1 MQKFF
6 YKRSPVWDY
15 ILMLVGTALI
25 AVSIQCVYDPVSMVT
40 GGFTGL
46 AIIIKDV
53 TGYLIPGG
61 IPLWLTNLVL
71 NVPLF
76 LAALKIKGKRF
87 IWRTIVGTLLLSLWL
102 YILPLV
108 DLTDGDYVL
117 AAIFGGCIGGVGMG
131 LVLLAK
137 STTGGT
143 EMVATLIQHYYK
155 HYSVVQIIQFLDG
168 AVVVAGLFVFGVHA
182 VLYAIV
188 AIFVTSKVSD
198 ALMEGLKFSKAAFII
213 TDHYEQVAKRIM
225 TELERGVTGLRAK
238 GMYSGAEKCMLY
250 CVVSKKEIADLCGI
264 KKNLT
269 THTARHSFASVIAL
283 ANNVSLPNVAKMLG
297 HSSTRMT
304 QHYAKVLDQTI
315 LRDMQ
320 YVERKISFFSNF
332 NAEL

>member
-102 YILPLV
+102 YI
-108 DLTDGDYVL
+108 
-117 AAIFGGCIGGVGMG
+117 C

-168 AVVVAGLFVFGVHA
+168 AVVVAGLFVFGIHA

-250 CVVSKKEIADLCGI
+250 CVVSKKEIVQVKEIVREVDPDAFVIVSD
-264 KKNLT
+264 
-269 THTARHSFASVIAL
+269 AREV
-283 ANNVSLPNVAKMLG
+283 LG
-297 HSSTRMT
+297 EGFQEQMS
-304 QHYAKVLDQTI
+304 
-315 LRDMQ
+315 
-320 YVERKISFFSNF
+320 
-332 NAEL
+332 

>member
-1 MQKFF
+1 MKAEVRYAEVFF
-6 YKRSPVWDY
+6 IKRSPVWDY

-76 LAALKIKGKRF
+76 GSFKDQRKTFLYGERSLEHCYF
-87 IWRTIVGTLLLSLWL
+87 LSGSI
-102 YILPLV
+102 YCPLV

-143 EMVATLIQHYYK
+143 EMIATLIQHYYK
-155 HYSVVQIIQFLDG
+155 HYSVVRIIQFFRWCSRSCRIICIWCTRSIVCDRCDLCDEQGIRCTDG
-168 AVVVAGLFVFGVHA
+168 RLGE
-182 VLYAIV
+182 I
-188 AIFVTSKVSD
+188 
-198 ALMEGLKFSKAAFII
+198 SKAAFII
-213 TDHYEQVAKRIM
+213 TDHYEQVATHLM
-225 TELERGVTGLRAK
+225 TELDGGITGLGARAFV
-238 GMYSGAEKCMLY
+238 SG
-250 CVVSKKEIADLCGI
+250 
-264 KKNLT
+264 
-269 THTARHSFASVIAL
+269 
-283 ANNVSLPNVAKMLG
+283 
-297 HSSTRMT
+297 
-304 QHYAKVLDQTI
+304 
-315 LRDMQ
+315 
-320 YVERKISFFSNF
+320 
-332 NAEL
+332 

>member
-168 AVVVAGLFVFGVHA
+168 SRSCRIICIW
-182 VLYAIV
+182 YTRSIV
-188 AIFVTSKVSD
+188 CD
-198 ALMEGLKFSKAAFII
+198 
-213 TDHYEQVAKRIM
+213 R
-225 TELERGVTGLRAK
+225 
-238 GMYSGAEKCMLY
+238 C
-250 CVVSKKEIADLCGI
+250 DLCDEQGI
-264 KKNLT
+264 RCTDGRLEILKSSIY
-269 THTARHSFASVIAL
+269 HYG
-283 ANNVSLPNVAKMLG
+283 SL
-297 HSSTRMT
+297 
-304 QHYAKVLDQTI
+304 
-315 LRDMQ
+315 
-320 YVERKISFFSNF
+320 
-332 NAEL
+332 

>member
-1 MQKFF
+1 MQKFL
-6 YKRSPVWDY
+6 YKRSLVWDY

-53 TGYLIPGG
+53 TGRLIPGG
-61 IPLWLTNLVL
+61 VPLWLTNLVL

-76 LAALKIKGKRF
+76 LAAFKIKGKRF

-102 YILPLV
+102 YILPLI

-168 AVVVAGLFVFGVHA
+168 AVVIGVHVA
-182 VLYAIV
+182 LYAIV

-213 TDHYEQVAKRIM
+213 TDHYDQVAKRIM
-225 TELERGVTGLRAK
+225 TELERGVTGLHAK

-250 CVVSKKEIADLCGI
+250 CVVSRKEIVQVKEIVSEVDPDAFVIVSD
-264 KKNLT
+264 
-269 THTARHSFASVIAL
+269 AREV
-283 ANNVSLPNVAKMLG
+283 LG
-297 HSSTRMT
+297 EGFQEQMS
-304 QHYAKVLDQTI
+304 
-315 LRDMQ
+315 
-320 YVERKISFFSNF
+320 
-332 NAEL
+332 

>member
-61 IPLWLTNLVL
+61 IPLWLTNLAL

-250 CVVSKKEIADLCGI
+250 CVVSKKEIVQVKEIVREVDPDAFVIVSDAREVLGEGFQEQRSYIFSLCTLYTV
-264 KKNLT
+264 KKRKKAAFIEEV
-269 THTARHSFASVIAL
+269 HKKFAFPL
-283 ANNVSLPNVAKMLG
+283 
-297 HSSTRMT
+297 
-304 QHYAKVLDQTI
+304 
-315 LRDMQ
+315 
-320 YVERKISFFSNF
+320 SFF
-332 NAEL
+332 AVLH

>member
-117 AAIFGGCIGGVGMG
+117 AAIFGGCIGG
-131 LVLLAK
+131 
-137 STTGGT
+137 
-143 EMVATLIQHYYK
+143 
-155 HYSVVQIIQFLDG
+155 
-168 AVVVAGLFVFGVHA
+168 LFVFGVHA

-250 CVVSKKEIADLCGI
+250 CVVSKKEIVQVKEIVREVDPDAFVIVSD
-264 KKNLT
+264 
-269 THTARHSFASVIAL
+269 AREV
-283 ANNVSLPNVAKMLG
+283 LG
-297 HSSTRMT
+297 EGFQEQMS
-304 QHYAKVLDQTI
+304 
-315 LRDMQ
+315 
-320 YVERKISFFSNF
+320 
-332 NAEL
+332 

>member
-61 IPLWLTNLVL
+61 IPLWLTNLAL

-108 DLTDGDYVL
+108 DLTDGDYVI
-117 AAIFGGCIGGVGMG
+117 AAIFADPGYAPGAPDNI
-131 LVLLAK
+131 LL
-137 STTGGT
+137 
-143 EMVATLIQHYYK
+143 
-155 HYSVVQIIQFLDG
+155 F
-168 AVVVAGLFVFGVHA
+168 
-182 VLYAIV
+182 
-188 AIFVTSKVSD
+188 
-198 ALMEGLKFSKAAFII
+198 
-213 TDHYEQVAKRIM
+213 
-225 TELERGVTGLRAK
+225 
-238 GMYSGAEKCMLY
+238 
-250 CVVSKKEIADLCGI
+250 
-264 KKNLT
+264 
-269 THTARHSFASVIAL
+269 
-283 ANNVSLPNVAKMLG
+283 
-297 HSSTRMT
+297 
-304 QHYAKVLDQTI
+304 
-315 LRDMQ
+315 
-320 YVERKISFFSNF
+320 
-332 NAEL
+332 